1 VSNIHHS
8 NLEIGAT
15 VSKWIKV
22 QKYYWGAGG
31 HIEIFNK
38 VVFYAGVRDSWGIGL
53 DISFYDRSI
62 TLNILNLYFGVEV
75 WRTDKEAIE
84 EFVPRSSGD
93 LMD

>member
-1 VSNIHHS
+1 
-8 NLEIGAT
+8 

-38 VVFYAGVRDSWGIGL
+38 VVFYAGVRDSWGIGF